1 MQKTSSFVL
10 KKFVEWKDDLLHLI
24 YPNHCVICNK
34 ELSKFEEGYCSIC
47 GSELK
52 YTHYENY
59 REATSLDKLFWGRCL
74 LKSSFSMLYFEKGG
88 QTQKILHEIKY
99 KGNQQ
104 LGKKM
109 GLEMGIKL
117 LTNTEKYSYIDALI
131 PVPLHP
137 RKTYIRGYNQSEII
151 ANGISEVLKIPVN
164 TTFLT
169 RVQHAES
176 QTKKNK
182 FLRWDNIEEAFFV
195 NPKGNENL
203 EHIVLIDDVI
213 TTGSTL
219 EACIKKINEYR
230 PDIEISVF
238 SLAVT
243 K

>member
-1 MQKTSSFVL
+1 MSFVL

-24 YPNHCVICNK
+24 YPNNCVICQQ
-34 ELSKFEEGYCSIC
+34 ELSKFEEGICSIC
-47 GSELK
+47 DAELK

-59 REATSLDKLFWGRCL
+59 QEASSLDKLFWGRCP
-74 LKSSFSMLYFEKGG
+74 LKSTYSMLYFEKGG

-109 GLEMGIKL
+109 GSAMGHKL
-117 LTNTEKYSYIDALI
+117 LTNTEKYTSIDALV

-137 RKTYIRGYNQSEII
+137 RKAYVRGYNQSEII
-151 ANGISEVLKIPVN
+151 ANGISEIMKIPIN
-164 TTFLT
+164 TSFLT

-176 QTKKNK
+176 QTKKSK
-182 FLRWDNIEEAFFV
+182 FLRWDNIEEVFFV
-195 NPKGNENL
+195 YLQGNEHL
-203 EHIVLIDDVI
+203 KHIAIIDDVI

-219 EACIKKINEYR
+219 EACIKKINEHR
-230 PDIEISVF
+230 PDLEISVF